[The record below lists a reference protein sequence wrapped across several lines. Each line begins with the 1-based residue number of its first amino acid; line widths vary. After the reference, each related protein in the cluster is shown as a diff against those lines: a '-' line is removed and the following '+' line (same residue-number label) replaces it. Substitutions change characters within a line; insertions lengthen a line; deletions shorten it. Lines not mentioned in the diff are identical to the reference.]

1 MPLLLSSVASFFFL
15 LQTGAWSSLESSL
28 MENRIYANMF
38 TEIIFT
44 IHSGLATA
52 NLEIITDVNQIL
64 NTSALQGC
72 SDYLQVLNPI
82 LSLSLSLSFSAFKRG
97 PVTRA

>member
-1 MPLLLSSVASFFFL
+1 
-15 LQTGAWSSLESSL
+15 
-28 MENRIYANMF
+28 MENRIYANML

-44 IHSGLATA
+44 IHSGLATV
-52 NLEIITDVNQIL
+52 NLEIITDANQIL

-82 LSLSLSLSFSAFKRG
+82 LLLRG
-97 PVTRA
+97 DL